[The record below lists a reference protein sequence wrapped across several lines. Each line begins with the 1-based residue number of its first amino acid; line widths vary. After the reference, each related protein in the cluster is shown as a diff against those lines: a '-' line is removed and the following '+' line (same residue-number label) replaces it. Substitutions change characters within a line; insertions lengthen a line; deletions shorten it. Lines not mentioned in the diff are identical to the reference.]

1 MASAL
6 SALLSSHGFA
16 TVQVTEKDLAF
27 GRDPKPTAILLSA
40 VGAGMPALNALVSAQ
55 KVVPPI
61 PVVVLVGP
69 DQARIA
75 VEALKLG
82 ATDAVVMPVEN
93 ADLLSIVQSVR
104 QKDEESASGRSK
116 RAYPQRPAED
126 AAVLISR
133 SPKMLQMWDVATT
146 VARTD
151 VPVLILGESGVGK
164 EVLARFIQRH
174 SRRADKP
181 LVRVNCAALPHDL
194 LESELFGY
202 ERGAFTGAVGEKPGR
217 FELADKGTIVLD
229 EIGEMPPSTQAKLL
243 HVLEDGEFSR
253 LGGKRPVNVDVR
265 VLALTNRKLHE
276 AIPRGEF
283 RDDLYFRLSVVKINI
298 PPLRERKEDIPL
310 LAEYFL
316 KRHRDALAS
325 SIKELPPEL
334 IDGFIQYHWPGN
346 VRQLENTIRRYLI
359 LPELDMELNTIPAIP
374 VSTPDSS
381 KRAIAAATVARGA
394 PISSPVIQLPGPNDS
409 VSLKKVASMAAERA
423 EREIV
428 LHVFQQSRHG
438 VDECVM
444 LGFKPNDAVF
454 ILPRYAHLY
463 ADQSAVVT
471 GVTADPFR
479 PMFNEYALEF
489 ADRSSA
495 KLFEFQII
503 EDGLNYT
510 TFIASLVFDSREHPV
525 TTATRGLPSGRQIIL
540 QTPGFD
546 LDMRIHTTK
555 SRATIMGQVLERGT
569 KSLLKDLE
577 VRLIK
582 ESMPITTVISDS
594 LGAFKFSDIP
604 HGSLNILVVIPQ
616 YSSRILGAFS
626 V

>member
-6 SALLSSHGFA
+6 SVLLSSHGFA
-16 TVQVTEKDLAF
+16 TEQVTEKDLAF
-27 GRDPKPTAILLSA
+27 GRDPKPTGVVLSA
-40 VGAGMPALNALVSAQ
+40 VEAGMPALNALVSAR
-55 KVVPPI
+55 KLVPPI
-61 PVVVLVGP
+61 PVVVFVGP

-82 ATDAVVMPVEN
+82 ATDVAVMPVDPAN
-93 ADLLSIVQSVR
+93 LLSIVQSVR

-116 RAYPQRPAED
+116 PEYSQPS
-126 AAVLISR
+126 AADSALFVSR
-133 SPKMLQMWDVATT
+133 SPKVLEMWNVATT

-181 LVRVNCAALPHDL
+181 LVKVNCAALPHDL

-243 HVLEDGEFSR
+243 HVLEGGEFSR

-283 RDDLYFRLSVVKINI
+283 RDDLYFRLSVVKITI

-359 LPELDMELNTIPAIP
+359 LPELDMELNTIPEIRESP
-374 VSTPDSS
+374 PDSP
-381 KRAIAAATVARGA
+381 KRAIAAAAVAGGA
-394 PISSPVIQLPGPNDS
+394 PISAPVIQFPGPNDS
-409 VSLKKVASMAAERA
+409 VSLKNVSSMAAERA
-423 EREIV
+423 EREMV
-428 LHVFQQSRHG
+428 LHV
-438 VDECVM
+438 
-444 LGFKPNDAVF
+444 
-454 ILPRYAHLY
+454 
-463 ADQSAVVT
+463 
-471 GVTADPFR
+471 
-479 PMFNEYALEF
+479 LEQTNWN
-489 ADRSSA
+489 RSHA
-495 KLFEFQII
+495 
-503 EDGLNYT
+503 
-510 TFIASLVFDSREHPV
+510 AR
-525 TTATRGLPSGRQIIL
+525 R
-540 QTPGFD
+540 
-546 LDMRIHTTK
+546 
-555 SRATIMGQVLERGT
+555 
-569 KSLLKDLE
+569 
-577 VRLIK
+577 
-582 ESMPITTVISDS
+582 
-594 LGAFKFSDIP
+594 
-604 HGSLNILVVIPQ
+604 LNICYRALLNKLKKWQINRPRA
-616 YSSRILGAFS
+616 S
-626 V
+626 